1 MTPRAPNWTE
11 AEFVVLLQHPN
22 ESDQQIAQRL
32 GEHRNA
38 NGVSWVWA
46 GVCSWHKGG
55 DISML
60 SSVQR
65 AYLERQGRSRHT
77 CRCGVQV

>member
-1 MTPRAPNWTE
+1 MTAKAPNWTE
-11 AEFVVLLQHPN
+11 EEFVILLGHPGA
-22 ESDQQIAQRL
+22 SDAQIAVML
-32 GEHRNA
+32 GPHRNA

-60 SSVQR
+60 SGVHR
-65 AYLERQGRSRHT
+65 AYLERQGRVRHT
-77 CRCGVQV
+77 CRCGVQM